1 MPLNGPRRYD
11 IMRHCV
17 RGMKA
22 PYLVVLQHHDVPST
36 TRIIAPL
43 TLPQRGDHD
52 SIAPPVDVNGTEY
65 RARLLDLAAYPR
77 SVLLETVASA
87 ERAADAIVHAL
98 GIIFGGYPVGRP
110 HGTAAESVAE

>member
-1 MPLNGPRRYD
+1 MPLNSPRRYD
-11 IMRHCV
+11 IMSHRV

-22 PYLVVLQHHDVPST
+22 PYLVVLQHHDVPSI

-52 SIAPPVDVNGTEY
+52 SIAPPVDVNGTGY

-77 SVLLETVASA
+77 SVLPETVASA

-98 GIIFGGYPVGRP
+98 DIIFGGYPVGRP
-110 HGTAAESVAE
+110 H

>member
-1 MPLNGPRRYD
+1 MPLNSPRRYD
-11 IMRHCV
+11 IMRHRV

-43 TLPQRGDHD
+43 TLAQHGDHD

-65 RARLLDLAAYPR
+65 RARLLDPAAYPL
-77 SVLLETVASA
+77 SVLFETVASA
-87 ERAADAIVHAL
+87 ERAADAIVDAL
-98 GIIFGGYPVGRP
+98 TIIFGGYAVGRP
-110 HGTAAESVAE
+110 H

>member
-1 MPLNGPRRYD
+1 MPPSSPRRYD
-11 IMRHCV
+11 IVCHRV

-52 SIAPPVDVNGTEY
+52 GVAPLVDVEGTVY
-65 RARLLDLAAYPR
+65 RARLLDLAAFPR

-87 ERAADAIVHAL
+87 EAASDAIVQAL
-98 GIIFGGYPVGRP
+98 DVIFGGYPVGRP
-110 HGTAAESVAE
+110 H

>member
-1 MPLNGPRRYD
+1 MPLNSPRRYD

-52 SIAPPVDVNGTEY
+52 SIAPPVDVNGY

-98 GIIFGGYPVGRP
+98 GIIFGGYPGGRRHRTRLNP
-110 HGTAAESVAE
+110 

>member
-1 MPLNGPRRYD
+1 MVPPSSPRRYD
-11 IMRHCV
+11 IVRHGV

-22 PYLVVLQHHDVPST
+22 PYLVVLQHHDVPSV

-43 TLPQRGDHD
+43 TVPQRGDHD
-52 SIAPPVDVNGTEY
+52 SVAPLIDVDGTAY

-87 ERAADAIVHAL
+87 EGAADAIAQAL
-98 GIIFGGYPVGRP
+98 DIIFDGYPVGRP
-110 HGTAAESVAE
+110 H